1 MTHELSQVAPVEDEQ
16 AQSIDLADVRQLVAE
31 QPFERRRRRFRV
43 EVNTTSEGDG
53 DDIAHQP
60 RTEPPGVA
68 DAYFRTAVGNR
79 IGDGS
84 RQVHIIAV
92 MRRLYRFV
100 VLIAALPLLAQDFS
114 NVEVKATKVAGTVYM
129 LTGAGGNIGVSVG
142 DDGIVIVDD
151 QYAPLAPKIEA
162 ALKTISDKP
171 VRFILN
177 THYHRDHTGG
187 NEHLGKSAPIVAQ
200 ENVRK
205 RLKEGT
211 TRMPA
216 QPKGALP
223 IVTFNDTL
231 TIHLNGEDVRA
242 VHFPNAHT
250 DGDSVIWFTQSN
262 VVHMGDNFF
271 NGLFPVIDLDSGGG
285 VKGMI
290 RTIEKVASMI
300 PADTK
305 VIAGHGPLGDRD
317 SLRKFGEVLKGTSA
331 AIQTAIDAG
340 KTVEQM
346 KTEKIFG
353 AWEDWGKGFV
363 KTDQF
368 IELLHRDLTRK

>member
-1 MTHELSQVAPVEDEQ
+1 M
-16 AQSIDLADVRQLVAE
+16 
-31 QPFERRRRRFRV
+31 
-43 EVNTTSEGDG
+43 
-53 DDIAHQP
+53 
-60 RTEPPGVA
+60 RT
-68 DAYFRTAVGNR
+68 
-79 IGDGS
+79 
-84 RQVHIIAV
+84 
-92 MRRLYRFV
+92 LYRSLASILGLL
-100 VLIAALPLLAQDFS
+100 LIPASLGAQDFS
-114 NVEVKATKVAGTVYM
+114 KVEVKATKVAGTVYM

-142 DDGIVIVDD
+142 EDGIVIVDD
-151 QYAPLAPKIEA
+151 QFAPLAPKIEA

-171 VRFILN
+171 LRFILN
-177 THYHRDHTGG
+177 THYHPDHTGG
-187 NEHLGKSAPIVAQ
+187 NEQFGKSAPIVAQ

-211 TRMPA
+211 TTMFGPMAA

-271 NGLFPVIDLDSGGG
+271 NGMYPVIDLDNGGG

-290 RTIEKVASMI
+290 RTVEKVASMI

-305 VIAGHGPLGDRD
+305 VIPGHGPLGDRD
-317 SLRKFGEVLKGTSA
+317 SLRKFSEMLKGTSA
-331 AIQTAIDAG
+331 AIQAGITAG
-340 KTVEQM
+340 KTVDQL
-346 KTEKIFG
+346 KAEKVL
-353 AWEDWGKGFV
+353 APWDEWGKGFI
-363 KTDQF
+363 KADRF
-368 IELLHRDLTRK
+368 IELLFRDLSRK